1 MLKHAAAMGV
11 SRQRKERKMVGRLSL
26 RSLVL
31 RGSAR
36 ESNFVAAVACEESL
50 IAIRASVRI

>member
-1 MLKHAAAMGV
+1 MLTHAAAMGG
-11 SRQRKERKMVGRLSL
+11 SRDRKARKMEGRLSL

-31 RGSAR
+31 RGSGR
-36 ESNFVAAVACEESL
+36 ENNFVAAVACEESL